1 MKNQILDEPI
11 RDSFSDYLDKGETIL
26 WSENP
31 RLNISYFNHILKEP
45 VEQLIIAI
53 AIVLFLTFYLLEFLG
68 PLGGILIFL
77 TYLIIEHFWVGFRN
91 IKNKTTLYAITQKR
105 IFFSFN
111 PLTKATI
118 HSINFMDI
126 KNFQINQNNFDKKS
140 NTVFLSLKNPTSITF
155 TTYNLKNGEG
165 RHQPTLELIEDAK
178 TVAELIHQGIKNTN
192 TSL

>member
-77 TYLIIEHFWVGFRN
+77 TYLI
-91 IKNKTTLYAITQKR
+91 
-105 IFFSFN
+105 
-111 PLTKATI
+111 
-118 HSINFMDI
+118 
-126 KNFQINQNNFDKKS
+126 
-140 NTVFLSLKNPTSITF
+140 
-155 TTYNLKNGEG
+155 
-165 RHQPTLELIEDAK
+165 
-178 TVAELIHQGIKNTN
+178 
-192 TSL
+192 